1 MYVYRSVLSKCL
13 WAVGIHRTKMGVGA
27 YTEKPFVRIPYNTQT
42 VTIGSSIMWG
52 GRLLRTLQYYH
63 QPQSRWQTN

>member
-13 WAVGIHRTKMGVGA
+13 WALGIHRPKTGIGA
-27 YTEKPFVRIPYNTQT
+27 YTEKPFVPIVYDTQ
-42 VTIGSSIMWG
+42 TIGSSIMWG
-52 GRLLRTLQYYH
+52 GRLLRTLQYCH